1 MSKQSTSF
9 EIGFALGS
17 VVREFRRALRRPP
30 VVVQAQAPV
39 ALSVRRIDP
48 AFLAGPTAGELEHI
62 SDIPA
67 IVRLKKVNLN
77 DWYLANT
84 REVQKPKRARKPKP
98 AKATAKAETPVRKEL
113 KMGSLDHLIA
123 PNSESE
129 MGKPP
134 LQLESLNDHEIALL
148 PAPPG
153 SAVSWELH
161 RRTQEQYQQRWQ
173 DYLSTMTDEQVA
185 ALGR

>member
-1 MSKQSTSF
+1 
-9 EIGFALGS
+9 
-17 VVREFRRALRRPP
+17 ALRRPP

-39 ALSVRRIDP
+39 ALSVQRIDP

-84 REVQKPKRARKPKP
+84 REAQKPKRARKPKP

-113 KMGSLDHLIA
+113 KLGSLDQLIA
-123 PNSESE
+123 PVD
-129 MGKPP
+129 P
-134 LQLESLNDHEIALL
+134 L
-148 PAPPG
+148 
-153 SAVSWELH
+153 
-161 RRTQEQYQQRWQ
+161 TC
-173 DYLSTMTDEQVA
+173 
-185 ALGR
+185 

>member
-39 ALSVRRIDP
+39 ALSVQRIDP

-98 AKATAKAETPVRKEL
+98 A
-113 KMGSLDHLIA
+113 
-123 PNSESE
+123 
-129 MGKPP
+129 
-134 LQLESLNDHEIALL
+134 
-148 PAPPG
+148 
-153 SAVSWELH
+153 
-161 RRTQEQYQQRWQ
+161 
-173 DYLSTMTDEQVA
+173 
-185 ALGR
+185 

>member
-39 ALSVRRIDP
+39 ASSVQRIEP
-48 AFLAGPTAGELEHI
+48 AMLAGPTAKELEHI
-62 SDIPA
+62 SDVPA

-84 REVQKPKRARKPKP
+84 REVQKPKRARKP
-98 AKATAKAETPVRKEL
+98 AKATPKAKTPVRRSSL
-113 KMGSLDHLIA
+113 GSLDQLIA
-123 PNSESE
+123 PVD
-129 MGKPP
+129 P
-134 LQLESLNDHEIALL
+134 L
-148 PAPPG
+148 
-153 SAVSWELH
+153 
-161 RRTQEQYQQRWQ
+161 TC
-173 DYLSTMTDEQVA
+173 
-185 ALGR
+185 

>member
-17 VVREFRRALRRPP
+17 VVREFRRALSRPP

-39 ALSVRRIDP
+39 ALSVQRIDP

-84 REVQKPKRARKPKP
+84 REVQSPSAHANPSRPRRPPK
-98 AKATAKAETPVRKEL
+98 L
-113 KMGSLDHLIA
+113 KRQSGRS
-123 PNSESE
+123 S
-129 MGKPP
+129 
-134 LQLESLNDHEIALL
+134 
-148 PAPPG
+148 
-153 SAVSWELH
+153 
-161 RRTQEQYQQRWQ
+161 RWVP
-173 DYLSTMTDEQVA
+173 STI
-185 ALGR
+185 

>member
-17 VVREFRRALRRPP
+17 VVREFRRALTRPP

-39 ALSVRRIDP
+39 ALSIQRIEP
-48 AFLAGPTAGELEHI
+48 AILASPTAKELEHI

-84 REVQKPKRARKPKP
+84 REVQKPKRTRKPKP
-98 AKATAKAETPVRKEL
+98 AQEPPKAETPVRKEL
-113 KMGSLDHLIA
+113 KLGSLDQLIA
-123 PNSESE
+123 PVD
-129 MGKPP
+129 P
-134 LQLESLNDHEIALL
+134 L
-148 PAPPG
+148 
-153 SAVSWELH
+153 
-161 RRTQEQYQQRWQ
+161 TC
-173 DYLSTMTDEQVA
+173 
-185 ALGR
+185 

>member
-17 VVREFRRALRRPP
+17 VVREFRRALSRPA
-30 VVVQAQAPV
+30 VVVQQAPV
-39 ALSVRRIDP
+39 ALSVQRIDP

-67 IVRLKKVNLN
+67 IVRLKNVNLN

-113 KMGSLDHLIA
+113 KLGSLDQLIA
-123 PNSESE
+123 PVD
-129 MGKPP
+129 P
-134 LQLESLNDHEIALL
+134 L
-148 PAPPG
+148 
-153 SAVSWELH
+153 
-161 RRTQEQYQQRWQ
+161 TC
-173 DYLSTMTDEQVA
+173 
-185 ALGR
+185 

>member
-39 ALSVRRIDP
+39 ASSVQRIEP
-48 AFLAGPTAGELEHI
+48 AMLAGPTAKELEHI
-62 SDIPA
+62 SDVPA

-84 REVQKPKRARKPKP
+84 REVQKPKRAQIQTGQGDTQGQNTGQGG
-98 AKATAKAETPVRKEL
+98 AQA
-113 KMGSLDHLIA
+113 G
-123 PNSESE
+123 
-129 MGKPP
+129 
-134 LQLESLNDHEIALL
+134 L
-148 PAPPG
+148 PR
-153 SAVSWELH
+153 STD
-161 RRTQEQYQQRWQ
+161 RT
-173 DYLSTMTDEQVA
+173 
-185 ALGR
+185 G

>member
-17 VVREFRRALRRPP
+17 VVREFRRALSRPP

-39 ALSVRRIDP
+39 ALSVQRIDP

-84 REVQKPKRARKPKP
+84 REVQSPSAHANKP

-129 MGKPP
+129 MGGPSP
-134 LQLESLNDHEIALL
+134 VRVPERS
-148 PAPPG
+148 
-153 SAVSWELH
+153 
-161 RRTQEQYQQRWQ
+161 
-173 DYLSTMTDEQVA
+173 
-185 ALGR
+185 

>member
-67 IVRLKKVNLN
+67 IVRLK
-77 DWYLANT
+77 
-84 REVQKPKRARKPKP
+84 
-98 AKATAKAETPVRKEL
+98 
-113 KMGSLDHLIA
+113 
-123 PNSESE
+123 
-129 MGKPP
+129 
-134 LQLESLNDHEIALL
+134 
-148 PAPPG
+148 
-153 SAVSWELH
+153 
-161 RRTQEQYQQRWQ
+161 
-173 DYLSTMTDEQVA
+173 
-185 ALGR
+185 